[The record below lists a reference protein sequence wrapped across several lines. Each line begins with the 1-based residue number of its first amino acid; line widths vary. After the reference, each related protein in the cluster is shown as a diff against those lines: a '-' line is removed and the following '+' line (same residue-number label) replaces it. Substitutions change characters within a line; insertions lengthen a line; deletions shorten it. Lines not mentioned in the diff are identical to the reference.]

1 MTDITPLRNEVKDL
15 AKKAIEF
22 DDKSNFDEACKYY
35 IKAAEKLQQM
45 IRLDENPNNR
55 AVYKNRAMEYC
66 QRAQMLKNQ
75 QNPNGNPE
83 EKKEEKKSEE
93 KKSEDKKP
101 EEKKEEKKEDDA
113 ETKKLMENLS
123 GCVVTEKPNVKWTDV
138 AGLEK
143 AKEALQEAVILP
155 LKFPQLFTG
164 KRKPWKGILLYGPPG
179 TGKSY
184 LAKACATEAKGTFF
198 SLSASNI
205 ISKWMGE
212 SERLVKALFDLARR
226 QKPAIIFIDEIDSLM
241 SARTDGENESTR
253 RVKTEFLVQMQGV
266 GKDDHGILV
275 LGATNIPWGLDPAV
289 RRRFQKKIYL
299 GLPDF
304 DARKYMLRSNLG
316 KTTHILGD
324 EDFEELAGRTEG
336 YNINNLDTPDRIFIT
351 SHRTPFMNL

>member
-1 MTDITPLRNEVKDL
+1 MTDIVSLRNE
-15 AKKAIEF
+15 AKETARKAIEF
-22 DDKSNFDEACKYY
+22 DDNGKFEDACNYY

-45 IRLDENPNNR
+45 IRIDENPNNKQ
-55 AVYKNRAMEYC
+55 VYKNRAMEYC
-66 QRAQMLKNQ
+66 ERARILKDQISSGQANKSNDSQ
-75 QNPNGNPE
+75 KSNGKN
-83 EKKEEKKSEE
+83 EEKKSET
-93 KKSEDKKP
+93 KKDESKET
-101 EEKKEEKKEDDA
+101 EKEEDA
-113 ETKKLMENLS
+113 ETKKLMDSLS
-123 GCVVTEKPNVKWTDV
+123 GCVVTEKPNVKWSDV

-212 SERLVKALFDLARR
+212 SERLVRALFDLARKK
-226 QKPAIIFIDEIDSLM
+226 KPAIIFIDEIDSLM
-241 SARTDGENESTR
+241 SARSDGENESTR

-289 RRRFQKKIYL
+289 RRRFQRKIYL
-299 GLPDF
+299 GLPDH
-304 DARKYMLRSNLG
+304 DARKFMLKHNLG
-316 KTTHILGD
+316 KTTHIIQD
-324 EDFEELAGRTEG
+324 DDFEELAARIEG
-336 YNINNLDTPDRIFIT
+336 FIIINILDTQAQIYTI
-351 SHRTPFMNL
+351 

>member
-1 MTDITPLRNEVKDL
+1 MTDITSLRNEVKEM
-15 AKKAIEF
+15 AKKAIDF
-22 DDKSNFDEACKYY
+22 DDKNNFEEACKYY

-45 IRLDENPNNR
+45 IRLDENPNNKS
-55 AVYKNRAMEYC
+55 VYKNRAMEYC
-66 QRAQMLKNQ
+66 QRAQMLKNPS
-75 QNPNGNPE
+75 NVNSKPE
-83 EKKEEKKSEE
+83 EKKEE

-101 EEKKEEKKEDDA
+101 EEKKEEKKEESKDDA
-113 ETKKLMENLS
+113 ETKKLMDSLS
-123 GCVVTEKPNVKWTDV
+123 GCVVTEKPNVKWSDV

-241 SARTDGENESTR
+241 SARSDGENESTR

-289 RRRFQKKIYL
+289 RRRFQRKIYL
-299 GLPDF
+299 GLPDPE
-304 DARKYMLRSNLG
+304 ARKFMLRHNLG
-316 KTTHILGD
+316 KTTHTLAD
-324 EDFEELAGRTEG
+324 EDFEELSGRTEG
-336 YNINNLDTPDRIFIT
+336 
-351 SHRTPFMNL
+351 

>member
-1 MTDITPLRNEVKDL
+1 MNDIVSLRNEAKDN
-15 AKKAIEF
+15 AKKAIELDEAQKF
-22 DDKSNFDEACKYY
+22 EEACKYY

-45 IRLDENPNNR
+45 IKIDENPNNR
-55 AVYKNRAMEYC
+55 TVYKNRAMEYC
-66 QRAQMLKNQ
+66 ERARIIKEQISSGTSNNSTDSQKS
-75 QNPNGNPE
+75 NGKDE
-83 EKKEEKKSEE
+83 EKKGEI
-93 KKSEDKKP
+93 
-101 EEKKEEKKEDDA
+101 KKEESKENNKEEDA
-113 ETKKLMENLS
+113 ETKKLMESLS
-123 GCVVTEKPNVKWTDV
+123 GCVVTEKPNVKWSDV

-212 SERLVKALFDLARR
+212 SERLVRALFDLARK

-241 SARTDGENESTR
+241 SARSDGENESTR

-289 RRRFQKKIYL
+289 RRRFQRKIYL
-299 GLPDF
+299 GLPDH
-304 DARKYMLRSNLG
+304 DARKFMIRHNLG
-316 KTTHILGD
+316 KTPHILQD
-324 EDFEELAGRTEG
+324 EDFEELAGRSEG
-336 YNINNLDTPDRIFIT
+336 YSLFY
-351 SHRTPFMNL
+351 F